1 MKRFGLAVFLFLN
14 VLLVGAQEF
23 ELGKV
28 TKEELQQKSHPAE
41 PEAAAA
47 VLFEKGSTYFD
58 YNENDGFSM
67 VTETDV
73 RIKIYTKDGYD
84 RANKIVKYYIGQ
96 SPTEKVVFSKAVT
109 YNLVNGSIE
118 KTKLKNEGEFDEK
131 VNKFWSQKKI
141 TMPNVKEGSVIE
153 YRYSVRSPYFS
164 NFPDWSFQTDI
175 PVNSSEYVTKIPE
188 YYVFQTNLRGTIF
201 PTRTETSQ
209 RTTYTYTTK
218 ERTGAYVSKTTFS
231 TEALNYMEKIVTYKA
246 LNMPSLKDENYVS
259 NIANY
264 TTSIEH
270 ELSSTQ
276 FPNSPIKY
284 YSTTWDDVVK
294 TIYEHESFGA
304 ELQKTGYF
312 EEDVKTLIA
321 GLTSSEEKV
330 AMIFNYV
337 KGRMNWNEYSG
348 YTCDDGV
355 RKAYK
360 DKVGNVAE
368 INLML
373 TAMLRY
379 AGISANPVLI
389 STRSNGIAFFP
400 NRTAFNYVVC
410 AVETQNAVTLFDA
423 TDKFALPNIMPI
435 RAVNWVGRIIRENG
449 SSAEVS
455 LMPKSNSKDVVNL
468 IGTIGAD
475 GKVEGK
481 VRDQYFDY
489 NAFVYRGKY
498 SGLTKDSF
506 MENLEKQY
514 AGIEIAEYSTTLDDL
529 SKPVVENYSFSHS
542 SVSEVIGNQ
551 IYFSPLLFFTEKE
564 NPFKQDKREYPVDFV
579 FPTQDKYAL
588 TLTIPDGYLV
598 ESMPAP
604 AALSMENELGN
615 FKFNISS
622 SGKQIQI
629 SSSVDINQALIAPEH
644 YEMLKNFY
652 KAMLE
657 KQNEKIV
664 LKKA

>member
-28 TKEELQQKSHPAE
+28 TKDELQQKSHPAE
-41 PEAAAA
+41 PAAAAA

-58 YNENDGFSM
+58 YNENDGFIM

-118 KTKLKNEGEFDEK
+118 KTKLKSEGEFDEK

-337 KGRMNWNEYSG
+337 KGRMNWNNYSG

-514 AGIEIAEYSTTLDDL
+514 AGIEIAEYSSTLDDL

-564 NPFKQDKREYPVDFV
+564 NPFKQDKREYPVDLV

-604 AALSMENELGN
+604 AALSMENDLGN
-615 FKFNISS
+615 FKFNISAT
-622 SGKQIQI
+622 GKQIQI
-629 SSSVDINQALIAPEH
+629 SSSVDINQALIAPEY
-644 YEMLKNFY
+644 YEVLKSFY
-652 KAMLE
+652 KAMIE
-657 KQNEKIV
+657 KQNEKII
-664 LKKA
+664 LKKV